1 MGHFFPGVIE
11 ITEQLLKILK
21 IKEDK
26 KYVEVYTHTHF
37 SKSTYLKLESQDR
50 NQFFVVIG

>member
-37 SKSTYLKLESQDR
+37 SKST
-50 NQFFVVIG
+50 